1 MNTNMNVNKLIGI
14 TGAIFTVFLYSCKPS
29 IDLPQPSRGTADF
42 SNYIAIGNSL
52 TAGYADGGLYREGQI
67 NSYPNIIAGQL
78 KAAGGGDFVQPL
90 FIIGQENGSGY
101 LRLTGFT
108 PTGLPIITPVTTN
121 LAIRG
126 TTPYPGVYL
135 LTKFTDPVNN
145 LGVPGIRMSD
155 LVDNTYG
162 AKNPYFE
169 RLETDSEVGVKG
181 YPQKVL
187 ERKATFFTSWL
198 GNNDALQFA
207 LSGGTYPPLTP
218 PAAFAQIYTGFIGQ
232 LVATGAKGV
241 LGTIPNVTQI
251 AYFNTKTVANIIA
264 AAQAAGANV
273 HSLYIKTGT
282 GQTRAATNADLIV
295 LTADSIG
302 VSNPTN
308 PQIGPKGFSPYNPMK
323 NSDVLDSA
331 EVGLTVAAI
340 NSYNSAII
348 QIATA
353 NKLGVMDI
361 NAVLSKIQQGNY
373 VIDGIPLN
381 LGFISGGIFSLD
393 GVHLTPRGYA
403 LVANQYIQAIN
414 ATYNA
419 SISPVNPA
427 AYRTVK
433 LP

>member
-1 MNTNMNVNKLIGI
+1 MNIKTILGI
-14 TGAIFTVFLYSCKPS
+14 TGALLTGLLYSCKPG
-29 IDLPQPSRGTADF
+29 IDLPKPSKGTADF

-67 NSYPNIIAGQL
+67 NSYPNMIAGQL
-78 KAAGGGDFVQPL
+78 KAAGGGSFVQPL

-101 LRLTGFT
+101 LQLTGFT
-108 PTGLPIITPVTTN
+108 PTGLPIITPVKTN

-145 LGVPGIRMSD
+145 LGVPGIRVSD
-155 LVDNTYG
+155 LIDNTYG

-181 YPQKVL
+181 YAQKVL
-187 ERKATFFTSWL
+187 ERKPTFFTCWL

-218 PAAFAQIYTGFIGQ
+218 PSAFQQIYTGFIAQ
-232 LVATGAKGV
+232 LVAGGAKGV
-241 LGTIPNVTQI
+241 MGTIPNVTQI
-251 AYFNTKTVANIIA
+251 AYFNTKTVPKIIA

-273 HSLYIKTGT
+273 HTLYIKTGT
-282 GQTRAATNADLIV
+282 GNTRAATNADLIV

-302 VSNPTN
+302 ISNPNN
-308 PQIGPKGFSPYNPMK
+308 PGIGPKGFSPYNPMK

-331 EVGLTVAAI
+331 EVAVTVAAI
-340 NSYNSAII
+340 TSYNAAIT

-353 NKLGVMDI
+353 NKLGLMDI
-361 NAVLSKIQQGNY
+361 NAVLNQIQQGNY

-381 LGFISGGIFSLD
+381 LGFISGGLFSLD

-414 ATYNA
+414 TTYNA
-419 SISPVNPA
+419 SVSPVDPA